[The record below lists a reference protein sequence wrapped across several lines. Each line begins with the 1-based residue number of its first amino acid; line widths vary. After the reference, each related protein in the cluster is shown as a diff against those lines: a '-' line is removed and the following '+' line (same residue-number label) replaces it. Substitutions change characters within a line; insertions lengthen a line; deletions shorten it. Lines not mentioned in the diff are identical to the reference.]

1 MNEERK
7 IHLLSV
13 FVNNCVGVLTRISG
27 LFARR
32 GYNIKSLTVG
42 ETENPE
48 ISRMTIE
55 CIGDDHTI
63 TQIKSQLR
71 KVVDVISVEELR
83 VDAVCR
89 ELFLVK
95 VRADDTNRTAI
106 MSVADIFRARTVD
119 VTPETLIFEISG
131 DRLKL
136 ESFFEMMKTYGL
148 VEISRTGVTAM
159 NRR

>member
-1 MNEERK
+1 MEEFK
-7 IHLLSV
+7 THLLSV

-42 ETENPE
+42 ETENPAV
-48 ISRMTIE
+48 SRMTIE
-55 CIGDDHTI
+55 CVGDDHTI
-63 TQIKSQLR
+63 AQIKSQLR
-71 KVVDVISVEELR
+71 KVVDVISVSELR
-83 VDAVCR
+83 ADAVCR

-95 VRADDTNRTAI
+95 VRATDENRTAV
-106 MSVADIFRARTVD
+106 MGVAEIFRARTVD

-148 VEISRTGVTAM
+148 AEISRTGVTAM
-159 NRR
+159 DRR

>member
-1 MNEERK
+1 MEQ
-7 IHLLSV
+7 IHVLSV

-42 ETENPE
+42 ETENPA

-55 CIGDDHTI
+55 CIGDAQII

-71 KVVDVISVEELR
+71 KVVDVISVEELKA
-83 VDAVCR
+83 DAVCR

-95 VRADDTNRTAI
+95 VRANDTNRTAV
-106 MSVADIFRARTVD
+106 MGVAEIYRARPLD
-119 VTPETLIFEISG
+119 VTPETLVFEICG
-131 DRLKL
+131 DRSKL
-136 ESFFEMMKTYGL
+136 ESFFEMMKTYGI
-148 VEISRTGVTAM
+148 VEIARTGVTAM
-159 NRR
+159 DRG

>member
-1 MNEERK
+1 MEQ
-7 IHLLSV
+7 IHVLSV

-42 ETENPE
+42 ETENPA

-55 CIGDDHTI
+55 CIGDAQII

-71 KVVDVISVEELR
+71 KVVDVISVEELKA
-83 VDAVCR
+83 DAVCR

-95 VRADDTNRTAI
+95 VRANDTNRTAV
-106 MSVADIFRARTVD
+106 MGVAEIFRARTVD
-119 VTPETLIFEISG
+119 VTPETLILEICG
-131 DRLKL
+131 DRSKL
-136 ESFFEMMKTYGL
+136 ESFFEMMKTYGI
-148 VEISRTGVTAM
+148 VEIARTGVTAM
-159 NRR
+159 DRG

>member
-1 MNEERK
+1 MEQ
-7 IHLLSV
+7 IHVLSV

-42 ETENPE
+42 ETENPAV
-48 ISRMTIE
+48 SRMTIE
-55 CIGDDHTI
+55 CIGDAQII

-71 KVVDVISVEELR
+71 KVVDVISVEELK

-95 VRADDTNRTAI
+95 VRANDTNRTAV
-106 MSVADIFRARTVD
+106 MGVAEIYRARPLD
-119 VTPETLIFEISG
+119 VTPETLVFEICG
-131 DRLKL
+131 DRSKL
-136 ESFFEMMKTYGL
+136 ESFFEMMKTYGI
-148 VEISRTGVTAM
+148 VEIARTGVTAM
-159 NRR
+159 DRG

>member
-83 VDAVCR
+83 ADAVCR

>member
-1 MNEERK
+1 MEQ
-7 IHLLSV
+7 IHVLSV

-42 ETENPE
+42 ETENPA

-55 CIGDDHTI
+55 CIGDAQII

-71 KVVDVISVEELR
+71 KVVDVISVEELKA
-83 VDAVCR
+83 DAVCR

-95 VRADDTNRTAI
+95 VRANDTNRTAV
-106 MSVADIFRARTVD
+106 MGVAEIYRARPLN
-119 VTPETLIFEISG
+119 VTPETLVFEICG
-131 DRLKL
+131 DRSKL
-136 ESFFEMMKTYGL
+136 ESFFEMMKTYGI
-148 VEISRTGVTAM
+148 VEIARTGVTAM
-159 NRR
+159 DRG

>member
-1 MNEERK
+1 MEQK
-7 IHLLSV
+7 THVLSV

-42 ETENPE
+42 ETENPA

-55 CIGDDHTI
+55 CTGDDSTI

-71 KVVDVISVEELR
+71 KVEDVISVEELR
-83 VDAVCR
+83 ADAVCR

-95 VRADDTNRTAI
+95 VRANDTNRTAI
-106 MSVADIFRARTVD
+106 MGVAEIFRARTVD
-119 VTPETLIFEISG
+119 VTPDNLILEICG

-136 ESFFEMMKTYGL
+136 ESFFEMMKTYGIA
-148 VEISRTGVTAM
+148 EIACTGVTAM
-159 NRR
+159 DRG